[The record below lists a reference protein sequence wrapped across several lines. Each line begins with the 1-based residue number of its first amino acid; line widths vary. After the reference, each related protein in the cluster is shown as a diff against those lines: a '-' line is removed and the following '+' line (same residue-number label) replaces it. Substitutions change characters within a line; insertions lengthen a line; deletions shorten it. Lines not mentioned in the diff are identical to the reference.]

1 MAQPT
6 QTLNLFDLQH
16 GWSAY
21 PCGEDEVTFD
31 NRIVWY
37 WGEPDVSSIQVMLSE
52 GLASPVFAQ
61 VTVWFRGVG
70 TVHHVADAASL
81 AAYVAKVFPGV
92 QALATQVYTVIE

>member
-16 GWSAY
+16 GWSVY
-21 PCGEDEVTFD
+21 TCGEDEVTFD
-31 NRIVWY
+31 NHIVWY

-81 AAYVAKVFPGV
+81 AAYVAKVLPGV
-92 QALATQVYTVIE
+92 KALAHQEYRVIE